1 MKNILVSNDIIP
13 VGQFKS
19 GLAKYLKEIQN
30 KRNSLIITQNGKP
43 AGVLISPSEFDEL
56 RQTKLFID
64 SISRGLSDSEK
75 GEVLSTSQLRIEL
88 QKTRTGKERRK
99 YFGQKRHYFDCKKLK
114 NTSQEIIPLS
124 QLSLLTS

>member
-1 MKNILVSNDIIP
+1 MKSILVANDIIP

-19 GLAKYLKEIQN
+19 GLAKYLKEINN

-43 AGVLISPSEFDEL
+43 AGVLVSPSEFDEL

-75 GEVLSTSQLRIEL
+75 GEVLSTSKVRKEL
-88 QKTRTGKERRK
+88 QKLRPS
-99 YFGQKRHYFDCKKLK
+99 K
-114 NTSQEIIPLS
+114 NR
-124 QLSLLTS
+124 

>member
-1 MKNILVSNDIIP
+1 MKNILVANDIIP

-43 AGVLISPSEFDEL
+43 AGVLISPSEFDDL

-64 SISRGLSDSEK
+64 SVSRGLSNSEK
-75 GEVLSTSQLRIEL
+75 GEVFSTSQLRSEL
-88 QKTRTGKERRK
+88 QKTRSGKEK
-99 YFGQKRHYFDCKKLK
+99 
-114 NTSQEIIPLS
+114 
-124 QLSLLTS
+124 

>member
-1 MKNILVSNDIIP
+1 MKNILVANDIIP

-19 GLAKYLKEIQN
+19 GLAKYLKEIKN

-43 AGVLISPSEFDEL
+43 AGVLISPSEFDDL

-75 GEVLSTSQLRIEL
+75 GEVLSTSQLRSEL
-88 QKTRTGKERRK
+88 KKTRAGTEK
-99 YFGQKRHYFDCKKLK
+99 
-114 NTSQEIIPLS
+114 
-124 QLSLLTS
+124 

>member
-1 MKNILVSNDIIP
+1 MKNILVANDIIP

-75 GEVLSTSQLRIEL
+75 GEVLSTPKLRGEL
-88 QKTRTGKERRK
+88 RKTRAEKER
-99 YFGQKRHYFDCKKLK
+99 
-114 NTSQEIIPLS
+114 
-124 QLSLLTS
+124 

>member
-1 MKNILVSNDIIP
+1 MKSISIANDIIP

-19 GLAKYLKEIQN
+19 GLAKYLKEIQLN
-30 KRNSLIITQNGKP
+30 GNLLIITQNGKP

-75 GEVLSTSQLRIEL
+75 GRS
-88 QKTRTGKERRK
+88 K
-99 YFGQKRHYFDCKKLK
+99 
-114 NTSQEIIPLS
+114 
-124 QLSLLTS
+124 